1 MARQTIRTANDLRT
15 AWSTFFSEKA
25 HTVVPS
31 ASLIPHDPSILFTV
45 AGMVPFKPFFTGDEA
60 APYRRAAS
68 VQKCARA
75 GGKHND
81 LDDVGRTKRHLVFF
95 EMLGNFSFGDY
106 FKTEA
111 IPWSWELVTEVFG
124 FDADRIWVTV
134 HTGDDEAEQIWHEQ
148 VGVPMDRIQRL
159 GDKDNFWQMGDTGPC
174 GPCSELH
181 FDRGPAFGPEGG
193 PLHDPHGDR
202 FMEFWNL
209 VFMQYNQAPD
219 GTRTPLPKPS
229 IDTGAGLERI
239 LTLIQGKDAVWET
252 DLMAP
257 LIDQA
262 SSLTGKRY
270 TVGDY
275 ADRDSFAL
283 RVLAEHARSG
293 SMLINDG
300 VLPSNEAR
308 GYVLRR
314 ILRRAIR
321 FAYLLGGDKLVM
333 PSLANTAVDV
343 MGEAYPD
350 LLKNRDFILKV
361 MTREEEAF
369 RRTLK
374 NGLAIL
380 DRELGEGRN
389 EISGATAFM
398 LHDTYGFPLEV
409 TTEVTAERGVTVD
422 LPGFDAEMTQQRE
435 RAKQARKSGNV
446 GEDRLVAY
454 REIVDQ
460 FGITEFVGYSD
471 DSCDARI
478 LAIIPGDD
486 DTVEVFLDRSPF
498 YAESGGQVGDTGL
511 LVTGSGTV
519 EVADTTFALP
529 GLRRHAGRISS
540 GSVDAGQPVRASIDV
555 DRRSAIRRNH
565 TGTHLLH
572 WALREV
578 LGDHVK
584 QQGSMVSPDRLRFDF
599 SHFQAVTAAEIEQIE
614 RLANREVLAN
624 DSVRAYETTK
634 DEATAM
640 GAIAFFGDK
649 YGDVVRVLEA
659 GGNSTELC
667 GGTHVRATGDIGM
680 IKIVGEG
687 SIASGVRRLEAVTG
701 SASVVLLQRESRMV
715 SEVSRLVGSK
725 PDELVA
731 GVQRKLDEIRALQD
745 ELKVLRSRAAAG
757 RATELAAAAT
767 NGSVVARVDGLPQS
781 DLRDLALAVRQ
792 TGVEIVVLIGIT
804 DTGGVALASAVG
816 KAVDVNAGDL
826 VKDAARA
833 VGGGGGGKGDIA
845 VAGGKDPTG
854 IDLAL
859 ELARSAV
866 DALRG
871 G

>member
-1 MARQTIRTANDLRT
+1 
-15 AWSTFFSEKA
+15 
-25 HTVVPS
+25 
-31 ASLIPHDPSILFTV
+31 
-45 AGMVPFKPFFTGDEA
+45 
-60 APYRRAAS
+60 
-68 VQKCARA
+68 
-75 GGKHND
+75 
-81 LDDVGRTKRHLVFF
+81 
-95 EMLGNFSFGDY
+95 
-106 FKTEA
+106 
-111 IPWSWELVTEVFG
+111 
-124 FDADRIWVTV
+124 
-134 HTGDDEAEQIWHEQ
+134 
-148 VGVPMDRIQRL
+148 
-159 GDKDNFWQMGDTGPC
+159 
-174 GPCSELH
+174 
-181 FDRGPAFGPEGG
+181 
-193 PLHDPHGDR
+193 
-202 FMEFWNL
+202 
-209 VFMQYNQAPD
+209 
-219 GTRTPLPKPS
+219 
-229 IDTGAGLERI
+229 
-239 LTLIQGKDAVWET
+239 
-252 DLMAP
+252 
-257 LIDQA
+257 
-262 SSLTGKRY
+262 
-270 TVGDY
+270 
-275 ADRDSFAL
+275 
-283 RVLAEHARSG
+283 
-293 SMLINDG
+293 
-300 VLPSNEAR
+300 
-308 GYVLRR
+308 
-314 ILRRAIR
+314 
-321 FAYLLGGDKLVM
+321 
-333 PSLANTAVDV
+333 
-343 MGEAYPD
+343 
-350 LLKNRDFILKV
+350 
-361 MTREEEAF
+361 
-369 RRTLK
+369 
-374 NGLAIL
+374 
-380 DRELGEGRN
+380 
-389 EISGATAFM
+389 
-398 LHDTYGFPLEV
+398 
-409 TTEVTAERGVTVD
+409 
-422 LPGFDAEMTQQRE
+422 
-435 RAKQARKSGNV
+435 
-446 GEDRLVAY
+446 
-454 REIVDQ
+454 
-460 FGITEFVGYSD
+460 
-471 DSCDARI
+471 
-478 LAIIPGDD
+478 
-486 DTVEVFLDRSPF
+486 
-498 YAESGGQVGDTGL
+498 
-511 LVTGSGTV
+511 
-519 EVADTTFALP
+519 
-529 GLRRHAGRISS
+529 
-540 GSVDAGQPVRASIDV
+540 
-555 DRRSAIRRNH
+555 
-565 TGTHLLH
+565 
-572 WALREV
+572 
-578 LGDHVK
+578 
-584 QQGSMVSPDRLRFDF
+584 MVSPDRLRFDF